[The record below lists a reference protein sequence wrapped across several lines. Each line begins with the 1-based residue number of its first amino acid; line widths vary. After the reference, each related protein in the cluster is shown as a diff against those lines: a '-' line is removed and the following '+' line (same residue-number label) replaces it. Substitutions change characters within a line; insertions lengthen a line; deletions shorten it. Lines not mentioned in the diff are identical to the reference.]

1 MHILEPKHTKLK
13 PEEVDKLLK
22 EFNISRI
29 QLPKIK
35 INDPVLSE
43 GHEVSDVIKIERIVE
58 GEKKIYYRVVVV

>member
-1 MHILEPKHTKLK
+1 MHILEPNHIKLK

-35 INDPVLSE
+35 INDPALSE
-43 GHEVSDVIKIERIVE
+43 GYEVSDVIKIERMVD